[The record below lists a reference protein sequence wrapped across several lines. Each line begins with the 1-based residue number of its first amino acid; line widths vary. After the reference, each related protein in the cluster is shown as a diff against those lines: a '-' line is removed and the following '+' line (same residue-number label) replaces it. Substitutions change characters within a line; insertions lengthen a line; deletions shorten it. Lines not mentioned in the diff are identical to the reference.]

1 MGAAD
6 SRLRLLIVDDEQSVL
21 HALRRDLRMRM
32 QDQLPRLEIDLENDA
47 KVALEKVQEVRYA
60 VVISDYR
67 MPDGNGVQLLAAAR
81 QAQPDTGRIIL
92 SGQID
97 LGALQD
103 AVNNAGVHYYL
114 PKPWRNDDVADAVGT
129 LVQSH
134 VDAVERAQ
142 QADTASLQQGKIT
155 PQEAERR
162 RLERLEPGITH
173 VEWTPDGAVVLRP

>member
-67 MPDGNGVQLLAAAR
+67 MPDVNGVQLLAAAR

-92 SGQID
+92 SGQP
-97 LGALQD
+97 A
-103 AVNNAGVHYYL
+103 A
-114 PKPWRNDDVADAVGT
+114 
-129 LVQSH
+129 
-134 VDAVERAQ
+134 
-142 QADTASLQQGKIT
+142 
-155 PQEAERR
+155 R
-162 RLERLEPGITH
+162 RLSR
-173 VEWTPDGAVVLRP
+173 